1 MLAYPTTPNA
11 LKRPLR
17 AACEGVES
25 VLQQS
30 KLLDHVEGE
39 ILV

>member
-1 MLAYPTTPNA
+1 MPAYRHDANA
-11 LKRPLR
+11 AKRLLR